1 MKKLLRR
8 VLALALCLTLFGG
21 AAMAETLS
29 LPEDSSTFS
38 PELAAQTLSLFG
50 TDAQTVRQ
58 AMANYGLTIVQEAHY
73 DKSPEDPSHTCA
85 YTVGMGQVTYAGE
98 PRTLLVVAIRGTT
111 AGEWYSNFDFAPS
124 HSNDTQFAENF
135 LMAAQDVYLG
145 LQSVLGQVQ
154 NPLVLVT
161 GGFAFWR

>member
-58 AMANYGLTIVQEAHY
+58 AMANYGLTIVQVSEYWQMIARG
-73 DKSPEDPSHTCA
+73 A
-85 YTVGMGQVTYAGE
+85 ILIFA
-98 PRTLLVVAIRGTT
+98 VAIDAITVLR
-111 AGEWYSNFDFAPS
+111 AEKAKRSIK
-124 HSNDTQFAENF
+124 HS
-135 LMAAQDVYLG
+135 
-145 LQSVLGQVQ
+145 
-154 NPLVLVT
+154 
-161 GGFAFWR
+161 